1 MFNVEGNRYIVVLF
15 CGLVVLESDGKIIY
29 KNKFA

>member
-1 MFNVEGNRYIVVLF
+1 MLKKKRYIVVLF
-15 CGLVVLESDGKIIY
+15 CGLGVLESDGKIIY